1 MLMPKSGVA
10 FEKEELAP
18 QIRSLFERIRVA
30 YLSARD
36 DSKNYKNKWMD
47 EVSALRDVWDE
58 KSKLSAV
65 IPDVLDEDIL
75 FDDDAKNP
83 ESRESKKIFEG
94 ISDLRYGNISEDPF
108 TKKYGE
114 GTIDI
119 DKGEFIPK
127 S

>member
-47 EVSALRDVWDE
+47 EVSALRDVWD
-58 KSKLSAV
+58 
-65 IPDVLDEDIL
+65 
-75 FDDDAKNP
+75 
-83 ESRESKKIFEG
+83 
-94 ISDLRYGNISEDPF
+94 
-108 TKKYGE
+108 
-114 GTIDI
+114 
-119 DKGEFIPK
+119 
-127 S
+127 